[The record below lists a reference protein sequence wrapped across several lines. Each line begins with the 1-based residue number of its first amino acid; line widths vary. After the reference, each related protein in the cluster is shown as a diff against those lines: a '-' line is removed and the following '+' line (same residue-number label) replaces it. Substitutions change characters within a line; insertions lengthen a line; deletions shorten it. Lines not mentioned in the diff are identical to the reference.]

1 MSRRLR
7 LTLAVLGLVIVCLS
21 LTALLYALW
30 PVDTLRDQFP
40 LVPTLFA
47 PPAP

>member
-7 LTLAVLGLVIVCLS
+7 LTLAVIGLIIAILAAS
-21 LTALLYALW
+21 ALLYALW
-30 PVDTLRDQFP
+30 PVDTLRDQGH
-40 LVPTLFA
+40 LVPSLFI

>member
-7 LTLAVLGLVIVCLS
+7 LALALLGLVILCLAA
-21 LTALLYALW
+21 TALLYALW
-30 PVDTLRDQFP
+30 PVETLRDQ
-40 LVPTLFA
+40 LRLDPTLFA

>member
-7 LTLAVLGLVIVCLS
+7 LTLALLGLVIACFAV
-21 LTALLYALW
+21 TALLYSLW
-30 PVDTLRDQFP
+30 PVDTLRDQ
-40 LVPTLFA
+40 LRLAPTLFA